1 MKQAAAESDRGEK
14 TLQWSRAI
22 LIGALCALV
31 GWFYIW
37 TARNE
42 GVSWSLGQRQTDYYN
57 LLAEGFLDG
66 HLYLKADVPEELL
79 KLADPYD
86 PRTRPPGLALH
97 DASLYRGRYYLYFGA
112 APVVTLMLP
121 FRVLTGTALPLP
133 AAVVVFT
140 FAGFLMSVAIFLGV
154 CRRYFP
160 ENGRSMA
167 LAWIL
172 VLGTGSMGP
181 LLVLRGSIWELPLS
195 GGYFFVMAA
204 VYGVWRCV
212 HSKRRA
218 AWWYAS
224 AGLSLGLA
232 VASRPSYLFASGL
245 LVPPIIWQWWWARAT
260 GPADFVK
267 LGRFAL
273 AGAVPLGAVG
283 LAMAWYNYARFGS
296 PTEFGVAYQL
306 SGVFEAETRH
316 FSWSYLAFNARMY
329 GLSAAEWVRYFPF
342 FHRLE
347 NPAVP
352 VGHVGFDDVYG
363 FLRNV
368 PVVWLAL
375 LAPLALWRRRAE
387 ARGRLL
393 AGLGATAMLAAGA
406 VTTLL
411 FFYAAMARYGADF
424 LPAILLLAGVGV
436 MAVERWTTICGERT
450 AVLWTVRTGVIWAMS
465 LSLLFAV
472 MLSFSAYGNLKRLS
486 PRAYAR
492 IAVWCN
498 YPSWWLERLMGTA
511 HGALELDWNF
521 SPRAAGTR
529 ETLVRTGTVGARDE
543 IILVHE
549 PEGKGRIVF
558 SHDGGA
564 GRTSGVV
571 VLTGGRGKLLHVEMG
586 SLYPPEDH
594 PFFAGMSAAERIRL
608 ARRLVV
614 TLGGEKL
621 LEGYQRFHPSSPE
634 QVVAPSGRRI
644 GGIESIRA
652 AVRAADSAEAIEFET
667 IRLQVVFPAGARHGR
682 EPLVVTGEAG
692 RGDFLF
698 VEYWDDGRLRFGLDH
713 WGKATVLSPPLSVE
727 RGRDCRVVI
736 QLGSFPG
743 ATKADRL
750 EVQVDGAVVW
760 QRQAPFFSVGAEDV
774 FVGKNPIGGTGC
786 AESFTGTI
794 LEVVRGT
801 KPDSVR

>member
-1 MKQAAAESDRGEK
+1 MKQDVQKPDRGQK
-14 TLQWSRAI
+14 PVQRSRAI
-22 LIGALCALV
+22 MLGVICALV
-31 GWFYIW
+31 GFFYFW

-42 GVSWSLGQRQTDYYN
+42 GVSWNFGQRQTDYYN

-66 HLYLKADVPEELL
+66 HLYLNADVPEELL
-79 KLADPYD
+79 TLADPYN
-86 PRTRPPGLALH
+86 PGTRPPGLALH
-97 DASLYRGRYYLYFGA
+97 DASLYRGRYYIYFGA
-112 APVVTLMLP
+112 APVVTLILP

-140 FAGFLMSVAIFLGV
+140 FAGFLMSVAIFVGI
-154 CRRYFP
+154 RQRYFL
-160 ENGRSMA
+160 EASWVM
-167 LAWIL
+167 
-172 VLGTGSMGP
+172 VLGWVLTLGIGSMGP

-195 GGYFFVMAA
+195 SGYFFVMAA
-204 VYGVWRCV
+204 VYCV
-212 HSKRRA
+212 SRSVHAERRA
-218 AWWYAS
+218 AWWFAA

-245 LVPPIIWQWWWARAT
+245 LVPPIIWWWRVRAT

-329 GLSAAEWVRYFPF
+329 WLSAAEWVRYFPF

-347 NPAVP
+347 HPAVP

-363 FLRNV
+363 LWRNL
-368 PVVWLAL
+368 PVVWFAL
-375 LAPLALWRRRAE
+375 LAPLALWRREAE
-387 ARGRLL
+387 ARGRLMV
-393 AGLGATAMLAAGA
+393 GLGATALLAAGA

-424 LPAILLLAGVGV
+424 LPAILVLAGTGL
-436 MAVERWTTICGERT
+436 MALERWMTMSGGRNL
-450 AVLWTVRTGVIWAMS
+450 VRWMVRTGVLAAMS
-465 LSLLFAV
+465 VSLLFAV

-492 IAVWCN
+492 IALWSN
-498 YPSWWLERLMGTA
+498 YPSWWLESLMGTA
-511 HGALELDWNF
+511 HGPLEMEWRF
-521 SPRAAGTR
+521 SPKEVGTR
-529 ETLVRTGTVGARDE
+529 ETLVRTGTDGARDE
-543 IILVHE
+543 IVLVHE
-549 PEGKGRIVF
+549 TGGIGRIVF
-558 SHDGGA
+558 THEGGA

-571 VLTGGRGKLLHVEMG
+571 SLDGGAGKRLRMEMG
-586 SLYPPEDH
+586 SLYPPENH
-594 PFFAGMSAAERIRL
+594 PFFSEMSAAERMRL

-614 TLGGEKL
+614 TLGGEIL
-621 LEGYQRFHPSSPE
+621 FDGYQRFHPSSPR
-634 QVVAPSGRRI
+634 QVIAPGGRRV
-644 GGIESIRA
+644 GGIEVIRA
-652 AVRAADSAEAIEFET
+652 SVKSAGSVEEREFEAIQL
-667 IRLQVVFPAGARHGR
+667 RVAFPVGARQGR
-682 EPLVVTGEAG
+682 EPLVVTGETG

-698 VEYWDDGRLRFGLDH
+698 VEYLDDGRIRFGLDH
-713 WGKATVLSPPLSVE
+713 WGKATVLSAPLSIE
-727 RGRDCRVVI
+727 RGKEYFVAVE
-736 QLGSFPG
+736 LGSFPG

-750 EVQVDGAVVW
+750 EVKVDGVAVW

-786 AESFTGTI
+786 AESFSGTI
-794 LEVVRGT
+794 LEVVRGG
-801 KPDSVR
+801 KPDLVR